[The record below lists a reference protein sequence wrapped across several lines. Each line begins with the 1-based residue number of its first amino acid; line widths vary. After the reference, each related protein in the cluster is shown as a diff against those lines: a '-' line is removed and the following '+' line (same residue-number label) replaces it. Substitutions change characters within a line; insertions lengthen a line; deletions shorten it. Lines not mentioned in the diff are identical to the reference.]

1 MTLGAQLEP
10 LSVREL
16 RDRAADDGAD
26 GDRVEAALDEE
37 DAKAALIALILEKAT
52 RLDVEALRSMKKPQ
66 LRTHASEQ
74 GVPAQ
79 DLEAARLEDDE
90 KQVLIRILIAR
101 ADAQEPGEAPADER
115 YEDIREIQGP
125 AVKLVRNKES
135 GDELV
140 AKTFD
145 SREQFE
151 REKSN
156 LITCK
161 DKKGKEAIIQFKGE
175 FEPGLVL
182 YLEYAPGGSLKELLD
197 EKPAGLDEVDVR
209 SWASKALDIL
219 LYLHLHHDLA
229 HLDFKA
235 ENMLLFGR
243 HHNQLRGCDL
253 ESAAKF
259 GDPRS
264 I

>member
-16 RDRAADDGAD
+16 RDRAAADGAD

-101 ADAQEPGEAPADER
+101 ADAQGPGEAPSDER

-135 GDELV
+135 GRGPASCHSV
-140 AKTFD
+140 
-145 SREQFE
+145 
-151 REKSN
+151 
-156 LITCK
+156 
-161 DKKGKEAIIQFKGE
+161 
-175 FEPGLVL
+175 PGLC
-182 YLEYAPGGSLKELLD
+182 APLVTV
-197 EKPAGLDEVDVR
+197 P
-209 SWASKALDIL
+209 
-219 LYLHLHHDLA
+219 
-229 HLDFKA
+229 
-235 ENMLLFGR
+235 
-243 HHNQLRGCDL
+243 
-253 ESAAKF
+253 
-259 GDPRS
+259 
-264 I
+264 